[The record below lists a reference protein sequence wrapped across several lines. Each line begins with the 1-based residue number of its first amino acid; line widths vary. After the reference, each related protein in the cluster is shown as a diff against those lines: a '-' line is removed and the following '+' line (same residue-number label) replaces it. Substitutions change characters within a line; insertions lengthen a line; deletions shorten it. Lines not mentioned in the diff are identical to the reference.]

1 MVSQFYPSYHN
12 FVELFLSH
20 CKLLQSI
27 RHRLIQEIFEQS
39 AKMKVIG
46 HFDNVLTR
54 LHVRYFLILPEN
66 ILVVVD
72 YHIPN
77 PFRLLLN
84 WDQSMLELQL
94 CQIDKFLINT
104 K

>member
-1 MVSQFYPSYHN
+1 MQKAGQMTIGKTHPRLVSGTFY
-12 FVELFLSH
+12 
-20 CKLLQSI
+20 
-27 RHRLIQEIFEQS
+27 
-39 AKMKVIG
+39 
-46 HFDNVLTR
+46 
-54 LHVRYFLILPEN
+54 ILPGN